1 VLEVK
6 MFLVILNIQ
15 QAHRDA
21 CH

>member
-1 VLEVK
+1 